1 MLINMKRRVHLD
13 SAGQPL
19 FIGPENANLP
29 SSRRR
34 ILGLLVG
41 TIGVS
46 ATNSVFAAR
55 PTATSFRLHD
65 HGTHTRIVLELTS
78 GADFTIFQLTDPWR
92 TVIDLPEVIWNLP
105 QDTDVLNEGVVRDMR
120 YGLFQPGHSR
130 VVIDLVR
137 PANVDRAFVL
147 APTATT
153 PWRLVIDLK
162 SVPESLF
169 MEKLGPAN
177 RIVIARP
184 DTGAPVATT
193 PNVAFLES
201 STDGRRI
208 PLPHRKPAVKPSE
221 RKPVIAID
229 PGHGGVDPGA
239 IGVTGVREKDVTL
252 AAAQQLKAS
261 LEKTGRYKVVLT
273 RNRDISL
280 QLRQRITLA
289 RRASA
294 DVFISIHADSISR
307 TDVRGLSVY
316 TLSETASD
324 KEAAKLAEKENKA
337 DLIIGMDLTHESS
350 DVRNILID
358 LAQRESM
365 NLAAHLAATLIS
377 QLKRQV
383 TLLRNTH
390 RFAGFAVLKAP
401 DVPSVLLE
409 MGYLSNRE
417 EERLLKQSSYR
428 QKLVGSIVQG
438 LDTYFSEADVA
449 SRT

>member
-1 MLINMKRRVHLD
+1 MKRRAHLGLK
-13 SAGQPL
+13 GQP
-19 FIGPENANLP
+19 FFVRSKNADL
-29 SSRRR
+29 STSRRSV
-34 ILGLLVG
+34 LGLFVG
-41 TIGVS
+41 AIGLSTANNVL
-46 ATNSVFAAR
+46 AAR

-65 HGTHTRIVLELTS
+65 HGTHTRIVLELTE

-105 QDTDVLNEGVVRDMR
+105 EDTSTLNEGVVRDMR

-130 VVIDLVR
+130 VVVDLAK

-162 SVPESLF
+162 PVLESLF
-169 MEKLGPAN
+169 LANLGPAN

-184 DTGAPVATT
+184 DTGAPVATA
-193 PNVAFLES
+193 PNVAFLEPPI
-201 STDGRRI
+201 DGHGV
-208 PLPHRKPAVKPSE
+208 PFPDRKPAIRPSD

-239 IGVTGVREKDVTL
+239 IGITGTREKDLTL

-307 TDVRGLSVY
+307 PDVRGLSVY

-428 QKLVGSIVQG
+428 QKLVGSIVEG